1 MHYFYFGACKDGPHP
16 EEDFPLD
23 NTTKFPNLEVGGVQF
38 FMVWTSQGFRRSGKL
53 KYNNLGYLN
62 EWPF

>member
-1 MHYFYFGACKDGPHP
+1 MLTIQCKYCEFLLYYNFEIFMHYFYFGACKDGPHP

-38 FMVWTSQGFRRSGKL
+38 FMV
-53 KYNNLGYLN
+53 
-62 EWPF
+62 